1 MVTVGS
7 AQPDSLIYRTTRPP
21 ARQLPESPI
30 LFIHANA
37 QPLNFVTITQ
47 WFNQSFFSPRSLRYR
62 RSPKAPQ
69 PQRRWRRY
77 TVFPPARPSLSPQRP
92 SRGLS
97 EGRIQNGGA
106 NLAFVTDPFPN
117 APAPGSGSNTS
128 SLNNASAPVLRIQ
141 YLAGSFQDNN
151 VGGAQ
156 FYAMWNASGGA
167 FQSMLLS
174 YEVAFDSG
182 FDWVKGGKLPGLGR
196 A

>member
-1 MVTVGS
+1 MFQSHNGSIFLSFPRALCGTGALPKHHSPSVGGVAIRS
-7 AQPDSLIYRTTRPP
+7 FHQHDPP
-21 ARQLPESPI
+21 FPRSDLVKS
-30 LFIHANA
+30 
-37 QPLNFVTITQ
+37 T
-47 WFNQSFFSPRSLRYR
+47 QSFISS
-62 RSPKAPQ
+62 K
-69 PQRRWRRY
+69 W
-77 TVFPPARPSLSPQRP
+77 
-92 SRGLS
+92 GLS

-182 FDWVKGGKLPGLGR
+182 FDWVKGGKLPGLGL